1 MGMDIGTRSGVMLRG
16 CLVAMFVAG
25 PLVATGQ
32 QIRIEALSFPRQE
45 AETIELLIGPEKTA
59 EVTLQ
64 SHALA
69 DPLMVPRLPVW
80 KFGKSEV
87 NDEGKF
93 RFKTFAEVKP
103 GKPVRQLLIF
113 IRKGPKAAD
122 GFQILTLDASKNGFG
137 DGKMFIMN
145 LARKE
150 VAGQIGG
157 KRFVL
162 AAGRHVV
169 VKPAAD
175 RGEGLCYAALR
186 YQREEEWKTFFSTN
200 WPVLEDAR
208 GLIFTYEDPRS
219 GSIRLHSIV
228 DSLFEAPEPDE

>member
-1 MGMDIGTRSGVMLRG
+1 MWLAVTLAGG
-16 CLVAMFVAG
+16 CLAAV
-25 PLVATGQ
+25 GQ
-32 QIRIEALSFPRQE
+32 QVRIETLSFPKRAIE
-45 AETIELLIGPEKTA
+45 KIELLVSPEETV

-87 NDEGKF
+87 GPEGKLKF
-93 RFKTFAEVKP
+93 ETFAEVKP
-103 GKPVRQLLIF
+103 GSPTRQLLIF
-113 IRKGPKAAD
+113 IRKGPAASD
-122 GFQILTLDASKNGFG
+122 GFQILTLDAGKTGFG
-137 DGKMFIMN
+137 EGKMFVMN
-145 LARKE
+145 LAKRQ

-162 AAGRHVV
+162 PRGRHVV

-186 YQREEEWKTFFSTN
+186 YQREGEWRTFFSTN
-200 WPVLEDAR
+200 WPMLTEAR
-208 GLIFTYEDPRS
+208 GLVFTYEDPRS
-219 GSIRLHSIV
+219 KGLRMHSIV
-228 DSLFEAPEPDE
+228 DSLIELPEPEE

>member
-1 MGMDIGTRSGVMLRG
+1 MGMDFGMRSGAMQG
-16 CLVAMFVAG
+16 ICLVTMFAAG
-25 PLVATGQ
+25 FSAVTGQ
-32 QIRIEALSFPRQE
+32 QVRIETLSFPRQKV
-45 AETIELLIGPEKTA
+45 ETIELLIGPEKTA

-69 DPLMVPRLPVW
+69 NPLMVPRLPVW

-87 NDEGKF
+87 SDEGKF

-103 GKPVRQLLIF
+103 GKPARQLLIF
-113 IRKGPKAAD
+113 IRKGPKAAA

-137 DGKMFIMN
+137 DGKMFVMN
-145 LARKE
+145 LARQE

-162 AAGRHVV
+162 APGRHVV

-175 RGEGLCYAALR
+175 RGEGLCYAVLR
-186 YQREEEWKTFFSTN
+186 YQREEKWRTFFSTN

-208 GLIFTYEDPRS
+208 GMVFTYEDPRS
-219 GSIRLHSIV
+219 KSIRLHSIV
-228 DSLFEAPEPDE
+228 DSLFEAPVPEE